1 MKRLILAGAL
11 IAGPAL
17 AQHEGHQMPMEM
29 PVPAPSPAPTATPA
43 PAAIGD
49 DNAADRF
56 YDPALMARKRQTEL
70 IDMHGGFTGSM
81 ILIDQLEYRARDGR
95 DGYKWNA
102 QGWYGGD
109 INRLWIKTEGEGDS
123 GRTPERAEVQALY
136 SRAVDPW
143 FNLQVG
149 LRHDLRPGPER
160 THLVVGVEGLARYW
174 FEVNGALFL
183 SDKGEVTA
191 RLEAEYDQR
200 LTNRLFL
207 QPAVEANLSA
217 QDAPAIGLGSGL
229 SSIEAGLRLR
239 YEIVPEFAP
248 YIGVEYERRLG
259 DTARFTRL
267 RGDDPGGFNLI
278 AGLRLWF

>member
-1 MKRLILAGAL
+1 MKRLLLASAL
-11 IAGPAL
+11 VAGPAL

-29 PVPAPSPAPTATPA
+29 PTPASVPAPAQGTVP
-43 PAAIGD
+43 D

-70 IDMHGGFTGSM
+70 VDMHGGFTGSM
-81 ILIDQLEYRARDGR
+81 ILLDQFEYRARDGR

-109 INRLWIKTEGEGDS
+109 INRLWIKTEGEGDF
-123 GRTPERAEVQALY
+123 GRKPEQAEVQALY
-136 SRAVDPW
+136 SRAIDPW

-149 LRHDLRPGPER
+149 IRHDFQSGPER
-160 THLVVGVEGLARYW
+160 THLGVGVEGLARYW
-174 FEVNGALFL
+174 FEVDGALFL

-207 QPAVEANLSA
+207 QPAVELNLSA

-229 SSIEAGLRLR
+229 SSVEAGFRLR
-239 YEIVPEFAP
+239 YEVVPEFAP
-248 YIGVEYERRLG
+248 YVGVEYERRLG
-259 DTARFTRL
+259 DTARFARR
-267 RGDDPGGFNLI
+267 RGEDAGGWNLV
-278 AGLRLWF
+278 AGVRLWF